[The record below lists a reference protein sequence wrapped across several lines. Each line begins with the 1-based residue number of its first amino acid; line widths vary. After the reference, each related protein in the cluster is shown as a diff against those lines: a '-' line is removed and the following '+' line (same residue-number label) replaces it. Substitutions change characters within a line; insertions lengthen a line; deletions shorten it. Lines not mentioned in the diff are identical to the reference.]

1 MKASTAVLLSS
12 AAVAAAEPL
21 ALTFSKT
28 KFDGSQFVKRQSQT
42 SGTVDDVLYQAQY
55 KNSYSINITMGTPG
69 QPIALQVFP
78 SSIKTF
84 HLLTSLQLDTGSSD
98 LWVPGVDSTACT
110 GQLGC
115 PDGSFDRT
123 KSSTFQPLSDQTG
136 SFNISYDAVGDSD
149 AGIYFSDTISFAGV
163 TLNNMTIG
171 LATLDADNQG
181 LMGVGFG
188 TLESGYQRQVFQQ
201 PYPTVIDALL
211 TAGTIQRRAFSLWLD
226 DLAASTG
233 TILFGGVDT
242 AKYHGDLVGLPI
254 QMDTQAQ
261 MYDRYLVTL
270 TSISINDDSGTTLLS
285 DPNMAV
291 AALLDSGTT
300 ESILPND
307 VATALYGGL
316 GAVSA
321 SGLQIVPCAL
331 RNSNATISFGF
342 GGQGGPV
349 INVPLS
355 EILENAALQGA
366 MFPNGEQVC
375 SIGVDQVG
383 SDLSGSI
390 ILGDTFLRSAYVLYD
405 LDNKVIAL
413 ANTNFN
419 ATSSAITMLPSGT
432 TIPGVSSVATE
443 AAATAAATGVPA
455 PGGAGTS
462 AAGSTIPPAGTP
474 TFALG
479 SAATAAST
487 GGSGGSTSSLGTPA
501 ASFEPIT
508 FGLSMVLGCATLF
521 GALLL

>member
-1 MKASTAVLLSS
+1 MRVSTAVLLSS
-12 AAVAAAEPL
+12 AAIAAAEPL

-28 KFDGSQFVKRQSQT
+28 KYETNQFVKRQSQT
-42 SGTVDDVLYQAQY
+42 SGTVDAVLYQSQF

-69 QPIALQVFP
+69 QAISLQVRLFR
-78 SSIKTF
+78 IETL

-98 LWVPGVDSTACT
+98 LWVPGSASPACT
-110 GQLGC
+110 GQQGC
-115 PDGSFDRT
+115 PYGSFDRT
-123 KSSTFQPLSDQTG
+123 KSSTFVALSDQTG
-136 SFNISYDAVGDSD
+136 SFNISYDSPGDSD
-149 AGIYFSDTISFAGV
+149 AGIYFSDTVSFAGV
-163 TLNNMTIG
+163 NLNNMTIG
-171 LATLDADNQG
+171 LATYDADNQG
-181 LMGVGFG
+181 LMGVGFD
-188 TLESGYQRQVFQQ
+188 TLESGYQREVFQQ

-254 QMDTQAQ
+254 QIDTQAQ

-316 GAVSA
+316 GSVSA
-321 SGLQIVPCAL
+321 GGLQLVPCAL

-355 EILENAALQGA
+355 EMLEYASLQGD
-366 MFPNGEQVC
+366 MFPNGEPVC
-375 SIGVDQVG
+375 SVGVDPVG

-405 LDNKVIAL
+405 LDNKVIAI

-419 ATSSAITMLPSGT
+419 ATSSSITMLPSGT

-443 AAATAAATGVPA
+443 AAATAAATGEPA
-455 PGGAGTS
+455 PGGAQTS
-462 AAGSTIPPAGTP
+462 AAGTTIPPAGTP

-487 GGSGGSTSSLGTPA
+487 GGSGSTSSLGTPA

-508 FGLSMVLGCATLF
+508 FGLSMILGCATLF